1 MTFPERIKKWGEF
14 WKFYKEN
21 QDSVCYKRLDEN
33 DKHVGFVVF
42 RKKAYKNDY
51 SIGESVIARSGDPM
65 IPGEGAFGQWAWNY
79 LKCDESSAIKRLSG
93 L

>member
-1 MTFPERIKKWGEF
+1 MTYSQRIKKWGEF
-14 WKFYKEN
+14 WEFYGESQN
-21 QDSVCYKRLDEN
+21 AVCYKRLDAN
-33 DKHVGFVVF
+33 DAHVGFVVF

-51 SIGESVIARSGDPM
+51 WIGESVIARAGDPM

-79 LKCDESSAIKRLSG
+79 LRWDESSAIKKLNN